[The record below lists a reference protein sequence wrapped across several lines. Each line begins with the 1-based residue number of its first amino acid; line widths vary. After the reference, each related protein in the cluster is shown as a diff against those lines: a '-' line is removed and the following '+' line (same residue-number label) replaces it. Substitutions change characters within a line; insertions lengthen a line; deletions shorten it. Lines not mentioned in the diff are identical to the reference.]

1 MVVSYFGVIRLP
13 EMPMIVSARA
23 LIVVSSVE
31 PRLTVRFPLVS
42 TYSSS
47 LNRPSRKSSM

>member
-13 EMPMIVSARA
+13 EISMIFSARS
-23 LIVVSSVE
+23 LMVVSSVE

-47 LNRPSRKSSM
+47 LDRPSRKSSM